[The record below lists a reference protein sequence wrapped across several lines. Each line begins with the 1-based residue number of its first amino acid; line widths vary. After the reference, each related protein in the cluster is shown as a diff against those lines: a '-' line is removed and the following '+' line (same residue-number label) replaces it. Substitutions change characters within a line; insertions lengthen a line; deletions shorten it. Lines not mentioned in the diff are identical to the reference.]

1 MVKYINERLLLMK
14 FCKKKIIYFFFY
26 LPVRAASTTFSPAR
40 RPVLPAPGRRAY
52 GVVDPCPGIEPR
64 TRGLLRR
71 LRTKSQLLRPF
82 GHHGLADECIFLM
95 IYRKVVPLLLC
106 QHWFMTWTTVFFNFD
121 RLLLK
126 DKTTLPNCFGMNG
139 HQKTLSFS
147 NRKPI
152 KFLFQKMFVYKS
164 ASIYL

>member
-1 MVKYINERLLLMK
+1 MSLKGQSDK
-14 FCKKKIIYFFFY
+14 FNNKKVCFLNTEF
-26 LPVRAASTTFSPAR
+26 
-40 RPVLPAPGRRAY
+40 
-52 GVVDPCPGIEPR
+52 
-64 TRGLLRR
+64 LLRIEVFIQDSR
-71 LRTKSQLLRPF
+71 TTKGRNPWKDSKTRKKCGEAGDRTADLRITTILWNQNSGALAHSATKDLMLKI
-82 GHHGLADECIFLM
+82 GFLM

-106 QHWFMTWTTVFFNFD
+106 QHWFIPWTTVFFNFD

-152 KFLFQKMFVYKS
+152 KGQKGQNV

>member
-1 MVKYINERLLLMK
+1 MTNSITKKCVFWTLNSCCGLRYLYKILGLQKVEILEKIQKREKKCGEAGDRTADLRITTILWNQNSGALAHSATKDLMQD
-14 FCKKKIIYFFFY
+14 I
-26 LPVRAASTTFSPAR
+26 
-40 RPVLPAPGRRAY
+40 G
-52 GVVDPCPGIEPR
+52 
-64 TRGLLRR
+64 
-71 LRTKSQLLRPF
+71 
-82 GHHGLADECIFLM
+82 FLI

-106 QHWFMTWTTVFFNFD
+106 QHWFMSWTTVFFNFD

-152 KFLFQKMFVYKS
+152 KGQKGQNA